1 MITETLAPTEV
12 TRLNK
17 DYLIRFYP
25 IQNNRHTNQLISLK
39 RFFAL
44 VEDAEL
50 ALRLL
55 DRVQDSPEQKT
66 TVKLRRGVAFTFV
79 YR

>member
-1 MITETLAPTEV
+1 MTTLPIDQTEAS
-12 TRLNK
+12 RLNK

-25 IQNNRHTNQLISLK
+25 IQNNRHTNRLISLNT
-39 RFFAL
+39 FFAL